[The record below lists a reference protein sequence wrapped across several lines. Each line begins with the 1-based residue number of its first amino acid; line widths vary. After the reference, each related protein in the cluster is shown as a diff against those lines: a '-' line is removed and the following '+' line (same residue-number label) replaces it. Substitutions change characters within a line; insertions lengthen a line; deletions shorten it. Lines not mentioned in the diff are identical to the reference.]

1 MRISRVWTGLR
12 PMVFA
17 LGFVAATAGG
27 AHAASASS
35 GGSTTDAT
43 PLVAYDTVGSSIGT
57 AGVTGNPLVS
67 FIPITGSFQ
76 APSNLSFGKF
86 QVAAPVPGLT
96 TTYSNTPFSLLLK
109 ADSVNGNN
117 QIVPNETPVKITGV
131 LNGKVSSPFSSDL
144 VATFDPMAS
153 SSFTTGLYKHTLG
166 LPDGP
171 LKLVPSTVGD
181 GLTTAQAHLGSQTV
195 VAAPVPEPSTIALFA
210 VSIIGL
216 GFRRRMLRD
225 RAAAAA

>member
-1 MRISRVWTGLR
+1 MRISRIWTGLR

-27 AHAASASS
+27 AQAASTSS

-57 AGVTGNPLVS
+57 MGVTGNPLVS
-67 FIPITGSFQ
+67 FIPVTGSFQ
-76 APSNLSFGKF
+76 SPSNLSFGKF
-86 QVAAPVPGLT
+86 QVTAPASGLS
-96 TTYSNTPFSLLLK
+96 TTYSNTPFTLLLK
-109 ADSVNGNN
+109 ADSVNGNS
-117 QIVPNETPVKITGV
+117 QVVPNETPVQVTGH
-131 LNGKVSSPFSSDL
+131 LNGTVSSPYSTDL
-144 VATFDPMAS
+144 VATFDPMAN

-181 GLTTAQAHLGSQTV
+181 GLTTAQAHLNSQTV
-195 VAAPVPEPSTIALFA
+195 VTVPSPEPSTIALFT

-225 RAAAAA
+225 RAAA